1 MLSEQHLLA
10 TQQETHPNSI
20 DLSSPPP
27 ARLMKETLKTRFG
40 TSVQTIVPILN
51 EDNYKAKIK
60 DIHTKSVQQTN
71 VKLGSNPIINQP
83 PPNINKDEKKLPRTT
98 RATLSQ
104 LRSGYSRTL
113 NSYMARIDSDTE
125 DRCPDCLQ
133 AGHTTLHLFD
143 CPAKP
148 TDLTAL
154 ALWNRPLDVAK
165 FLDLPRTEPFDDNG

>member
-1 MLSEQHLLA
+1 MYIHQQSTSISAGTEIFLLY
-10 TQQETHPNSI
+10 
-20 DLSSPPP
+20 SPSKRIIMIKFPT
-27 ARLMKETLKTRFG
+27 KFG
-40 TSVQTIVPILN
+40 NFNPMLN

-60 DIHTKSVQQTN
+60 DIHTKSVQQTI
-71 VKLGSNPIINQP
+71 VKLGNNPIINQP
-83 PPNINKDEKKLPRTT
+83 PLNMNKDEKQLPRTT

-154 ALWNRPLDVAK
+154 ALWNRPLDVAQ